1 MKIMRN
7 ILCSALLCTG
17 WLFGTANAQEKV
29 AEVKTVGADCTKA
42 VLSLEQPNPDALYHL
57 AARFIV
63 QNLPEY
69 NSYSCS
75 FSDSTAE
82 KIDLQT
88 ELTNVASWLIVVD
101 VSDPDGRRDIIKASK
116 ATAKMLVDRID
127 ETSHSPFRL
136 LTLARDLEEV
146 RGTENILD
154 WLAKK
159 PSVQDKAN
167 TNLWIGLTRALR
179 EQMPE
184 TSKGLYENLP
194 RGVILISDGVDES
207 PQASAESNFELL
219 IQEAN
224 KMGVP
229 IHTIAFPHKDSG
241 RSDTERHK
249 GFNALQRLSM
259 RTNGHYITYDKL
271 FNYGKQWVL
280 KLSEADQE
288 LRTLLSKTAAD
299 VLKLSIPLDELKG
312 GKELS
317 LQLRRGNREQA
328 AKFNIKQADL
338 APVYG
343 NLALIHIFREQ
354 SVIKE
359 ADIDPSNSA
368 YRDAATKLGELVKKY
383 LFGMPNR
390 AEIFSFT
397 TVDSS
402 FAERV
407 RKILDHVDATPALK
421 EESDFLYQIGNYI
434 INKKADLP
442 QPTTKSDTTN
452 VVVNTSSSSS
462 AASQSEAEEEEGLQS
477 WVWWFVAAGGG
488 TMLILFFALMAR
500 IAGGNRGAA
509 APVAQAAP
517 RAKALAM
524 LVNKNNPSQSWPITK
539 NMVTVGRS
547 GANDVSMPDL
557 AHVSSQH
564 CTIRRGSNGTW
575 QITDNHSTNGLVING
590 SKVTSATLN
599 NGTVITIGDHKLEFR
614 IL

>member
-42 VLSLEQPNPDALYHL
+42 VLFSSENRQSLI
-57 AARFIV
+57 ARFVV
-63 QNLPEY
+63 QNMPEY

-75 FSDSTAE
+75 FSDSSAE
-82 KIDLQT
+82 KIDLRT
-88 ELTNVASWLIVVD
+88 VANDVASWLIVVD
-101 VSDPDGRRDIIKASK
+101 VSDPRGRNKIIINSKLTALALRDMIDQ
-116 ATAKMLVDRID
+116 TAN
-127 ETSHSPFRL
+127 SPFKI
-136 LTLARDLEEV
+136 LTLARDLEEI
-146 RGTENILD
+146 ENDRERRD
-154 WLAKK
+154 WGSLN
-159 PSVQDKAN
+159 PSVQDKSN

-179 EQMPE
+179 EHMPE
-184 TSKGLYENLP
+184 AAKNDYKNLP

-207 PQASAESNFELL
+207 TSSPQDFELL
-219 IQEAN
+219 VQEAN

-229 IHTIAFPHKDSG
+229 VHTIAFPHKDDTVRYNQKFRHSG
-241 RSDTERHK
+241 FD
-249 GFNALQRLSM
+249 ALQRLSM
-259 RTNGHYITYDKL
+259 RTNGHYLTYEKIWNL
-271 FNYGKQWVL
+271 EVPECRN
-280 KLSEADQE
+280 E
-288 LRTLLSKTAAD
+288 LANLLSKTAAD
-299 VLKLSIPLDELKG
+299 ILELTIPFDELKG

-317 LQLRRGNREQA
+317 LQLRKGNRDEV
-328 AKFNIKQADL
+328 AKFNIKQSDL

-343 NLALIHIFREQ
+343 NLALERLFELQKDISADDVNPNDSTYRET
-354 SVIKE
+354 
-359 ADIDPSNSA
+359 
-368 YRDAATKLGELVKKY
+368 ATKLGALIKHF
-383 LFGMPNR
+383 LLSMPNR

-421 EESDFLYQIGNYI
+421 EENDFLFQIGNYV

-452 VVVNTSSSSS
+452 VVVSTTAGSS
-462 AASQSEAEEEEGLQS
+462 AASKSEAEEEEGLQS

-500 IAGGNRGAA
+500 IAGGNRVTA

-517 RAKALAM
+517 RAKAIAM

-547 GANDVSMPDL
+547 SANDVSMPDL